1 MNKRAILIVLDSL
14 GVGALPDANAYG
26 DEGSNTF
33 QHIIDSFKNPPFPNL
48 AEIGLLNIDGI
59 ESSLKK
65 DNPTGSFA
73 KLAEL
78 SNGKDTITGHWEIGG
93 ILTTIPFKTFPDG
106 FPADFIDNYEK
117 KIGTKVLGNYAASG
131 VEILHELGPKHNETL
146 YPIVYTSADSVF
158 QIAVNVD
165 LIPLAKLY
173 EYCEIAREML
183 RGDLQVGRVI
193 ARPFIILDGEY
204 IRTSDR
210 KDYAVS
216 PTGKTMLDN
225 ISEAG
230 QTVVGVGKIGDIFN
244 ETGISKS
251 IHTVSNMDGV
261 DKTIE
266 EMKENF
272 SGLIFTNLVDF
283 DSKYGHRRDPIGYG
297 NAIKDFDDRLPEIIS
312 NMNEDDI
319 LILCADHGN
328 DPKHSGWDHTREYVP
343 MVIYG
348 KNIASGLNLG
358 TLNSFADMGAT
369 ICDYLGVKKTN
380 IGQSYLEKVIR

>member
-1 MNKRAILIVLDSL
+1 
-14 GVGALPDANAYG
+14 
-26 DEGSNTF
+26 
-33 QHIIDSFKNPPFPNL
+33 
-48 AEIGLLNIDGI
+48 
-59 ESSLKK
+59 
-65 DNPTGSFA
+65 
-73 KLAEL
+73 
-78 SNGKDTITGHWEIGG
+78 
-93 ILTTIPFKTFPDG
+93 
-106 FPADFIDNYEK
+106 
-117 KIGTKVLGNYAASG
+117 
-131 VEILHELGPKHNETL
+131 
-146 YPIVYTSADSVF
+146 
-158 QIAVNVD
+158 
-165 LIPLAKLY
+165 
-173 EYCEIAREML
+173 ML

-230 QTVVGVGKIGDIFN
+230 QIVVGVGKIGDIFN

-348 KNIASGLNLG
+348 EKIASGVDLG
-358 TLNSFADMGAT
+358 TLNSFADIGAT

>member
-14 GVGALPDANAYG
+14 GVGALPDANVYG

-59 ESSLKK
+59 KSDLRSNKT
-65 DNPTGSFA
+65 TGSYA
-73 KLAEL
+73 KLGEL

-106 FPADFIDNYEK
+106 FPIDFIANYEK

-158 QIAVNVD
+158 QIAVNIE
-165 LIPLAKLY
+165 LTPLEKLY

-193 ARPFIILDGEY
+193 ARPFIIKDGEY

-230 QTVVGVGKIGDIFN
+230 QMVVGVGKIGDIFN

-261 DKTIE
+261 DQTIAQ
-266 EMKENF
+266 MKLDF
-272 SGLIFTNLVDF
+272 PGLIFTNLVDF

-312 NMNEDDI
+312 NMKDDDI

-348 KNIASGLNLG
+348 ENIAPSIDLG

-380 IGQSYLEKVIR
+380 IGQSYLEKVRR